1 MFLLYSPWKH
11 QKTSVFLTVSGGI
24 EMEHW
29 LEMAEFLL
37 RLIFHYKY
45 YSTYT
50 MIIFHETYDF
60 PYNFNLN
67 RHQELLL
74 RTLFDNTNKYL
85 KEI

>member
-1 MFLLYSPWKH
+1 
-11 QKTSVFLTVSGGI
+11 
-24 EMEHW
+24 MEHW
-29 LEMAEFLL
+29 LEMVEFLL

-50 MIIFHETYDF
+50 TIIFHETYDF
-60 PYNFNLN
+60 PYFNLN
-67 RHQELLL
+67 RYQELLL